1 MTSNLSTAVFT
12 GAMLTNL
19 VTLLHNYVS
28 HEFAEAKKPFC
39 ECLSV
44 CLCLSACRRVSVGAR
59 ARIKKSRL

>member
-1 MTSNLSTAVFT
+1 MT

-39 ECLSV
+39 ECVCKCVSVCVCGCLSV
-44 CLCLSACRRVSVGAR
+44 
-59 ARIKKSRL
+59 